1 MLTSYYFIAEDPDFR
16 SQYQKEAI
24 MSLEIAVTLD
34 SASWESH
41 YELAFQQFQAR
52 DLLSASASITRSLQL
67 NKSFLPSWHLLALL
81 YSCPQVEKLP
91 EALQTLELAVGET
104 HIMENND
111 IIINLSNVGLPA
123 MSWTG
128 EKNCRD
134 VLVAAESVINIHLSQ
149 LACMAKLEGPDS
161 VLPELADLFTLYN
174 AMTTHV
180 GITDLM
186 EMEQSHLFSGTA
198 SSSARSSI
206 SPSQQSQRNYG
217 RKVSRPE
224 IKSITTINSP
234 VVNSTSSPAGARTN
248 VRAQQQVTPPSSLED
263 LEEPETPSPSN
274 TTTATI
280 TNVADESETPSF
292 VRRRR
297 SGGSLTSFSS
307 NPALIENIRSH
318 TPTTPTRAPVY
329 NGLPDPKVNVVRRGS
344 QSLKK
349 SLYHMESSLSRRNS
363 ASVASNGTATKASGM
378 ERKTLPG
385 MTVNIY

>member
-1 MLTSYYFIAEDPDFR
+1 MHKLLTSYYFLAEDPDLR
-16 SQYQKEAI
+16 SQHQKEAI

-34 SASWESH
+34 NTSWESH

-67 NKSFLPSWHLLALL
+67 NKSYLPSWHLLALL

-111 IIINLSNVGLPA
+111 TIINLSSAGLPV

-149 LACMAKLEGPDS
+149 LACMAKLDGPDS

-174 AMTTHV
+174 VMTTHL

-206 SPSQQSQRNYG
+206 STSQRNYG

-234 VVNSTSSPAGARTN
+234 VVNSASSPAGPRAN
-248 VRAQQQVTPPSSLED
+248 GRAQQQVTPPSSLDD
-263 LEEPETPSPSN
+263 LEEPGTPSPSN

-280 TNVADESETPSF
+280 TNVTMTDESEAPSF

-307 NPALIENIRSH
+307 NPALIENIKSH
-318 TPTTPTRAPVY
+318 TPSTPTRTPVY

-363 ASVASNGTATKASGM
+363 NSVASNGMAPKTSGSGM
-378 ERKTLPG
+378 
-385 MTVNIY
+385 